1 MLINGSSTTYN
12 ALQGL
17 TDQIAQSIKNIK
29 AQSIKIP
36 DHNDIDQSSK
46 PQTETTFGTLNNYAV
61 SYLSPNSVYSL
72 HKIVAEEAEKLSDNR
87 QKHIKSESDNE
98 ANSQQIKPEGELSD
112 ISFGEELK
120 QIYSSSDYAK
130 VSSIYQQNIYINT
143 PDVALVFK
151 GTPIP
156 VNADKYA
163 TEAYQHASELN
174 QTQEPTI
181 ELLHKNNQNF
191 DYKI

>member
-1 MLINGSSTTYN
+1 MLINGGATTYN

-17 TDQIAQSIKNIK
+17 TEQIAQSIKNIK

-36 DHNDIDQSSK
+36 EHTNVNHSST
-46 PQTETTFGTLNNYAV
+46 QQAETTFGTLNDYAV

-72 HKIVAEEAEKLSDNR
+72 HKIVAEEAEKLPDNR

-98 ANSQQIKPEGELSD
+98 ANSQQIKQEENLFN
-112 ISFGEELK
+112 ISFNEELEH
-120 QIYSSSDYAK
+120 IYSSSDYAK
-130 VSSIYQQNIYINT
+130 VSAIYQQNFVIT
-143 PDVALVFK
+143 PPDVALVFK

-163 TEAYQHASELN
+163 MEAYQYASELN

-181 ELLHKNNQNF
+181 ELMHKNNQKF